1 MGIDEVVDSGWT
13 VETLKALMDERYKAQ
28 DTALTREREER
39 REREVKN
46 NEFRGQLAD
55 QATSFATRIEVE
67 ARIATVTQR
76 LEAEVKSLE
85 QQLKSKNIQIVASFS
100 FGLLATLVAVFN
112 TAPRLVG
119 G

>member
-13 VETLKALMDERYKAQ
+13 VETLKELMDERHKA
-28 DTALTREREER
+28 LLESITREREER
-39 REREVKN
+39 REREIKN
-46 NEFRGQLAD
+46 NEFRGQLED
-55 QATSFATRIEVE
+55 QAATFVTRNEME
-67 ARIATVTQR
+67 AKLATISQR

-85 QQLKSKNIQIVASFS
+85 QQLKSKNIQIIASFS

-112 TAPRLVG
+112 TATRLAG